1 MRLSVRRR
9 VEMSRSF
16 LLLAMIVGLSS
27 PWGARAQQALTTRSL
42 AALVETVDA
51 KYQRAPSVLDDRDI
65 TIEFPLI
72 TGSIFGAP
80 STGAVLIER
89 ARLGQTVKLDLER
102 LRENAAR
109 FASPLNPQM
118 AAAGMVVE
126 PHNARFARVGTFV
139 SVSQTDRSMASGV
152 FVQPETRI
160 ALALVYFDE
169 PCRISGLLRLGFV
182 EANHDIVIASR
193 GLHWI
198 RINEPTNNR
207 YDLQN
212 AEAFERVILGIQPNR
227 KASAGKSV

>member
-1 MRLSVRRR
+1 
-9 VEMSRSF
+9 
-16 LLLAMIVGLSS
+16 MIVGFLS
-27 PWGARAQQALTTRSL
+27 PWGASAQQGLTTKFIG
-42 AALVETVDA
+42 ALVETVDA
-51 KYQRAPSVLDDRDI
+51 KYQRAPSVLDNREI

-72 TGSIFGAP
+72 SGSIFGAP

-102 LRENAAR
+102 LLENAAR

-126 PHNARFARVGTFV
+126 PRNARFARLGTFV
-139 SVSQTDRSMASGV
+139 SVSQADRSSASGV
-152 FVQPETRI
+152 FVEPQTRI

-169 PCRISGLLRLGFV
+169 PCRISGLLRLGSV
-182 EANHDIVIASR
+182 EANHDIVIVSR

-212 AEAFERVILGIQPNR
+212 AEAFERVILGIQPIR
-227 KASAGKSV
+227 KASAGKNL